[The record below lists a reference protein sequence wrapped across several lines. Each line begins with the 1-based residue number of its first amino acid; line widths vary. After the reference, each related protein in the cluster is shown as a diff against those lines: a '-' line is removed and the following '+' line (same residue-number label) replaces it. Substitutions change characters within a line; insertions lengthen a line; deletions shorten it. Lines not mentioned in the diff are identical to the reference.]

1 MAIGSAGFTPSA
13 IEDGIYNLI
22 DRADFIVSSKEYT
35 EKCMRAVE
43 SFLMSCRVKWNCIW
57 DSYPDESGASVSFAW
72 IECGELH
79 HIVLNVRYDAF
90 CPKEDAE

>member
-35 EKCMRAVE
+35 SQAIAAVVE
-43 SFLMSCRVKWNCIW
+43 YLNTCKGEWSLI
-57 DSYPDESGASVSFAW
+57 DDPYPNEEGGSVSICW
-72 IECGELH
+72 IECGHLH
-79 HIVLNVRYDAF
+79 HIVLNYAYTW
-90 CPKEDAE
+90 EG